1 MQEKKKVQE
10 RIEGGDVI
18 KSQYEELS
26 RKASQRKNNLL
37 DEQKLSQVH

>member
-1 MQEKKKVQE
+1 MQEKKTVE

-26 RKASQRKNNLL
+26 RKASLRKNNLL
-37 DEQKLSQVH
+37 DEQKLSQVR